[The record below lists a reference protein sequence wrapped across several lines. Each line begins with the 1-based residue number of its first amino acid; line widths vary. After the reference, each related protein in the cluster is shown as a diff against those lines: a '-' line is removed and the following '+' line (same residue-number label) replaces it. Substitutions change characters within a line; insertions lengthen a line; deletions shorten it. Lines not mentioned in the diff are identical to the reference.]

1 MEQSILNTIK
11 KMLGVDSSYNA
22 FDTDIIV
29 AINTAIFT
37 LTQVGVGP
45 EEGFTISGAD
55 ETWTDFL
62 GDGAQYEAAKTYIYY
77 KTRLAFDPPTSSSV
91 LDAYNKGAEEY
102 LWRLNVNYENAKEAV
117 S

>member
-11 KMLGVDSSYNA
+11 KMLGVDSSYDA

-62 GDGAQYEAAKTYIYY
+62 GDVCAGRLQQRRRGIFVAAECQ
-77 KTRLAFDPPTSSSV
+77 L
-91 LDAYNKGAEEY
+91 
-102 LWRLNVNYENAKEAV
+102 
-117 S
+117 